1 MNLNYYYYLIRILKL
16 CFNASN
22 FNELNGYFSRSS
34 NACCINISIHQKE
47 LTLIIFAILC
57 ALEYINFNLQNY
69 NIFFMYKNLTFLKSD
84 IE

>member
-57 ALEYINFNLQNY
+57 ALEYIKLQLAKLQY
-69 NIFFMYKNLTFLKSD
+69 FFYV
-84 IE
+84 